1 MQSKAGFLS
10 NNLGV
15 SLAASTAASGR
26 SPLGSLFARCALRTH
41 GYAVARR
48 AAHAVSFAILCLLAT
63 GTDLLAQNSKPS
75 GTLITNVTAHIGNGT
90 SIANAAIAINAE
102 GKIDFV
108 APMTD
113 PRVNPAKFAEL
124 VNALGQHAYPGFI
137 ATNTQLGL
145 VEVEAVRAT
154 LDFNEVGTYNPHIRA
169 AIAYNTDSD
178 IIPTLRSNGVL
189 MAQIAPT
196 GGIIMGKSAVVGLG
210 SEPQNWEEA
219 VYRMETGI
227 HLSWPRRF
235 QYSGWWAEPGDTKK
249 SDKYNEGVDA
259 IRQYFQAAR
268 AYSQQEK
275 TSPKNL
281 AFEAMRPVLNRE
293 QKVFIH
299 VDDMQSILEAVSFG
313 EAEKLDIVIVGGRDA
328 WRVAEFL
335 ALRQVPV
342 ILQQVQS
349 LPSKDDEDYD
359 QPYKSAS
366 ILAEKGVL
374 FCLSM
379 DGSWQQRNLMFQAGQ
394 AVAFGLDS
402 EKAVA
407 AITLNAARILGIDKT
422 TGSLE
427 AGKDATLILSAGD
440 VLDIRTSIVGKA
452 YLKGKEQNL
461 SDKQKV
467 LFQQY
472 LDKFKLGR

>member
-1 MQSKAGFLS
+1 
-10 NNLGV
+10 
-15 SLAASTAASGR
+15 
-26 SPLGSLFARCALRTH
+26 
-41 GYAVARR
+41 
-48 AAHAVSFAILCLLAT
+48 
-63 GTDLLAQNSKPS
+63 
-75 GTLITNVTAHIGNGT
+75 
-90 SIANAAIAINAE
+90 
-102 GKIDFV
+102 
-108 APMTD
+108 
-113 PRVNPAKFAEL
+113 
-124 VNALGQHAYPGFI
+124 
-137 ATNTQLGL
+137 
-145 VEVEAVRAT
+145 
-154 LDFNEVGTYNPHIRA
+154 
-169 AIAYNTDSD
+169 
-178 IIPTLRSNGVL
+178 
-189 MAQIAPT
+189 
-196 GGIIMGKSAVVGLG
+196 
-210 SEPQNWEEA
+210 
-219 VYRMETGI
+219 
-227 HLSWPRRF
+227 
-235 QYSGWWAEPGDTKK
+235 
-249 SDKYNEGVDA
+249 
-259 IRQYFQAAR
+259 
-268 AYSQQEK
+268 
-275 TSPKNL
+275 
-281 AFEAMRPVLNRE
+281 MRPVLNRE

-394 AVAFGLDS
+394 AVAFGLDP

-407 AITLNAARILGIDKT
+407 AISLNAARILGIDKT

-472 LDKFKLGR
+472 LDKYKLGR